1 MSEEEKLAAQTV
13 VVTMCCMLATTLLFF
28 YMLHFEVSQL
38 TTLFMLIMLI
48 TIFIA
53 VRYFASSELFF

>member
-1 MSEEEKLAAQTV
+1 
-13 VVTMCCMLATTLLFF
+13 MCCMLATTLLFF
-28 YMLHFEVSQL
+28 YMLQFEVSQL

-53 VRYFASSELFF
+53 VRKFESPEFFV